1 MIYKIYIKP
10 LSQQLAV
17 FEKKEKS
24 CKIRKKYILMNLSKD
39 TKKRTRK
46 EVLAQSKKQNLQH
59 MIKFFSSCVVTCFEA
74 ITLYS
79 TWTIQIDMN
88 IPLDILA
95 KVHWV

>member
-39 TKKRTRK
+39 TKKKKKKKNKNTNK
-46 EVLAQSKKQNLQH
+46 IYTQHSYLNYTSK
-59 MIKFFSSCVVTCFEA
+59 
-74 ITLYS
+74 Y
-79 TWTIQIDMN
+79 
-88 IPLDILA
+88 
-95 KVHWV
+95 

>member
-39 TKKRTRK
+39 TKKRRRKKTR
-46 EVLAQSKKQNLQH
+46 
-59 MIKFFSSCVVTCFEA
+59 
-74 ITLYS
+74 
-79 TWTIQIDMN
+79 IQIKYTHSTV
-88 IPLDILA
+88 I
-95 KVHWV
+95 